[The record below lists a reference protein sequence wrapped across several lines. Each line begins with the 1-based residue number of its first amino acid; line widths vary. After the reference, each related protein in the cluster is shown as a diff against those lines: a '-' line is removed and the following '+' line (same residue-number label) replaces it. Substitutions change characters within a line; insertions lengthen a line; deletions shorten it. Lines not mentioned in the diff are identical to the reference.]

1 METGTSMEATAAAT
15 ALRGISTLGELFAW
29 RVGQSPQALAYRQY
43 DSVAGAWR
51 SYSWREIQLR
61 VACWQRALSAQ
72 MLGAGARVG
81 VLLPNGVDAVCADQA
96 LLSLGLVAVP
106 MHALD
111 NPASIRYI
119 LDDCQVALLLVESQL
134 QWRAIADCGLVPEHL
149 RQVVT
154 LQACDPAPP
163 EQRPSMVSLG
173 AWLERTGEPGA
184 VACRAAGADLA
195 AIVYTSGTTGRPK
208 GVMLSHANVLAN
220 LRGLMARL
228 PVRADD
234 VFLSVLP
241 LSHTFER
248 TVGYYLPLAAGASV
262 AYARS
267 MALLAEDLSAIR
279 PTVLVA
285 VPRIYEKFHA
295 AQIERGAAAGAA
307 GRALHALTLGVGWR
321 RFCRRQRLPTGGL
334 AMADALLWP
343 LLERLLARAVRERF
357 GARLRAAI
365 CGGAPL
371 PEATAQ
377 GLLAMGLP
385 LLQGYGMTEC
395 SPVVAT
401 NGIDDNWPASVG
413 RALHGCEVRLG
424 ARDELQVRS
433 ASVMLGYWGRP
444 EDSAR
449 VVGADGWLST
459 GDQAVV
465 EQGRIRIVGR
475 IKDILVTS
483 NGEKIAAATVEQAIL
498 GDPLFAQAM
507 VIGDNRPYL
516 SALLVLDAAAWRALA
531 LRLALDPA
539 QPDSLAAPATQA
551 LLLKR
556 VREACAQL
564 PRHAAPRAAWAMI
577 EPWTVENSLLTPTLK
592 LKREGLMA
600 RYAVQIAA
608 MYAARSNQP
617 SPDLVH

>member
-1 METGTSMEATAAAT
+1 MDTSTSMEAAAGS
-15 ALRGISTLGELFAW
+15 ALRGIGTLGELFAW
-29 RVGQSPQALAYRQY
+29 RVGRTPQALAYRQY
-43 DSVAGAWR
+43 DRAAGAWR
-51 SYSWREIQLR
+51 GYSWSEIQLR
-61 VACWQRALSAQ
+61 VGCWQRALSAQ
-72 MLGAGARVG
+72 TLGAGARVG

-96 LLSLGLVAVP
+96 LQSLGLVAVP

-119 LDDCQVALLLVESQL
+119 LDDCQVALLLVASPQ
-134 QWRAIADCGLVPEHL
+134 QWQAIADCGPLPEHL

-154 LQACDPAPP
+154 VQACDAGPA
-163 EQRPSMVSLG
+163 ERRPAVVSLA
-173 AWLERTGEPGA
+173 AWLERPGEPGA
-184 VACRAAGADLA
+184 IASRAAGADLA
-195 AIVYTSGTTGRPK
+195 AIVHTSGTTGRPK

-220 LRGLMARL
+220 LRGLMARVPL
-228 PVRADD
+228 RADD

-267 MALLAEDLSAIR
+267 MALLADDLAAIR

-285 VPRIYEKFHA
+285 VPRIDEKFHA
-295 AQIERGAAAGAA
+295 ALSARVAGA
-307 GRALHALTLGVGWR
+307 G
-321 RFCRRQRLPTGGL
+321 
-334 AMADALLWP
+334 
-343 LLERLLARAVRERF
+343 
-357 GARLRAAI
+357 AAI

-371 PEATAQ
+371 PAATAQ

-395 SPVVAT
+395 APVVAT

-413 RALHGCEVRLG
+413 RPLAGCEVRLG
-424 ARDELQVRS
+424 VRDEPQVRS

-449 VVGADGWLST
+449 VLGADGWFGT

-483 NGEKIAAATVEQAIL
+483 TGEKIAAATVEQAIL

-507 VIGDNRPYL
+507 VMGDNRPYL
-516 SALLVLDAAAWRALA
+516 SA
-531 LRLALDPA
+531 
-539 QPDSLAAPATQA
+539 
-551 LLLKR
+551 
-556 VREACAQL
+556 QL
-564 PRHAAPRAAWAMI
+564 PHYGAPRAACALT

-592 LKREGLMA
+592 LKREALMA
-600 RYAVQIAA
+600 RYAVRIAA
-608 MYAARSNQP
+608 MYAARSSQP